1 LDEEINWIVN
11 AMATHKIA
19 HLVTSD
25 KGGAAAAAIRLHE
38 GLLKSAQN
46 SVLLVLHKYSSVERC
61 YPVKIPAYKRW
72 LFRVKNKIQ
81 FSRYKDTLHAN
92 KYFFRLHENLYSLS
106 TKEILNSLPFVPDF
120 FVVHWITGFIDF
132 QQLYDLQIATGATIV
147 FNHLDMSLITGGCHY
162 SFGCKGYED
171 DCAACPAIHNSTIK
185 DSASAQLKARQKY
198 FPLKSISIVPS
209 TLLDEQTAKSTLF
222 RKTVSQKLLIGLDP
236 NLYLPADKKALREKY
251 GIPMSKR
258 VVLFGAETIT
268 DERKGFVYMKKALEE
283 LSAEISQQKRT
294 EIVLVLIGKHTIQ
307 DLGFEHIS
315 FEHIVVPYA
324 NSSAQ
329 LIEYYQLS
337 DFFVCPSVEDS
348 GPMMINEAMMCGL
361 PVLAFDN
368 GVARD
373 LITQQTGYI
382 VELNNVREFSAA
394 IGRFASMED
403 EEMYGFQLAARK
415 NALQC
420 IDIENHVRKFTILMD
435 QIAE

>member
-1 LDEEINWIVN
+1 MDEEINWVVN

-25 KGGAAAAAIRLHE
+25 RGGAASAAIRLHE
-38 GLLKSAQN
+38 GLLKSGQD
-46 SVLLVLHKYSSVERC
+46 SVLLVLHKYSCVERC
-61 YPVKIPAYKRW
+61 YPVKIPVYKKW

-81 FSRYKDTLHAN
+81 FTRYKDTLHAN

-106 TKEILNSLPFVPDF
+106 IKDILKSLPFVPEF

-132 QQLYDLQIATGATIV
+132 LQLYDLQIATGATIV

-162 SFGCKGYED
+162 SFGCKGYEV
-171 DCAACPAIHNSTIK
+171 DCAACPAIQNSAIK
-185 DSASAQLKARQKY
+185 NSASEQLKARKKY

-209 TLLDEQTAKSTLF
+209 TLLDAQTAKSTLF
-222 RKTVSQKLLIGLDP
+222 RNTVSQKLLIGLDP
-236 NLYLPADKKALREKY
+236 KLYLPKDKKALREKY
-251 GIPMSKR
+251 GIALSKR
-258 VVLFGAETIT
+258 VVLFGAETIH
-268 DERKGFVYMKKALEE
+268 DERKGFVYLKKALEE

-294 EIVLVLIGKHTIQ
+294 EIVLVLIGKQ
-307 DLGFEHIS
+307 SMGDPGFEHIS
-315 FEHIVVPYA
+315 FEHIIVPYA
-324 NSSAQ
+324 NSSEQ

-337 DFFVCPSVEDS
+337 DFFVCPSVEDA

-373 LITQQTGYI
+373 LITEQTGCI
-382 VELNNVREFSAA
+382 VELKNVRELSAA

-403 EEMYGFQLAARK
+403 EEIHFFQLAARK

-420 IDIENHVRKFTILMD
+420 IDIEHHVRKFTIVMD